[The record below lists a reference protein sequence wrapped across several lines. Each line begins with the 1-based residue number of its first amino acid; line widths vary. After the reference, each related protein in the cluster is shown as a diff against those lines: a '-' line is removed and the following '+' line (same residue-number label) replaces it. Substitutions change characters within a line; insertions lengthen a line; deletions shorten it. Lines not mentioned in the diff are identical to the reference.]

1 MTGKKN
7 ICKSNWI
14 VIFTVLIIGLI
25 SFVEFKKIYWGG
37 LDPAIYFNPFS
48 VLLLF
53 AFLLLIFL
61 FLLLIALHFCFQ
73 KDIVEQSLKSPAI
86 SIVVFILL
94 GIFPSLFLQFSQWG
108 NVITSTFL
116 RILFLI
122 SVLFLMTY
130 MLKGK
135 KLFSFRLQSFFPA
148 LVFIT
153 ACLLLCSRLRLIV
166 NYPFSISWSEG
177 NRFWDYSL
185 LYWKDHYKLAENS
198 MVAAFIDLGRQSL
211 WGLAFLWKNLT
222 IAGMRAWNMILYF
235 IPPLIFGFL
244 IFKHKRIKFSYLVLL
259 GLWTYSFLSAG
270 PIYAPLIFSAILV
283 LLAGESKN
291 YILSLVLVLCAGF
304 YTNLTRF
311 TWIIAPVIWS
321 FLLIYFREKD
331 SSAVKRYLK
340 SLGIA
345 LAGLCGGIVL
355 PNIIP
360 IPTSSIILEGNTS
373 SGMMSTINSILQNQ
387 DLLWYRL
394 FPSKTFPLGILPALF
409 LIAIPLFIIL
419 GLYIKDR
426 MIQLEKSE
434 KFFLIASLIG
444 FLLVGCVVSVKIGGG
459 SNLHNMDMF
468 LLTILFIFYIF
479 WKDGMAVWF
488 MEKIKKNNWV
498 SGIALILL
506 LYPSLRY
513 INSVRPLSLPSQ
525 QIVQGSLQEI
535 QNAVDEVGAGR
546 DILFIDQRQLLTFG
560 EIQNV
565 DLIGEYEKKLLMNE
579 ALSGNQAYFDA
590 FYQDLRDHRFAL
602 IIAEPVRAVYQ
613 SDENNFGEEN
623 DAYVKW
629 VSEPLLCYYESMKT
643 LQEVGVELLIPRQS
657 APLENLNC
665 P

>member
-1 MTGKKN
+1 MIKMNFTGKKKWIL
-7 ICKSNWI
+7 ICI
-14 VIFTVLIIGLI
+14 MLFIGLI
-25 SFVEFKKIYWGG
+25 SFIELKKVYWGG
-37 LDPAIYFNPFS
+37 LDTAVYLNPFS
-48 VLLLF
+48 IFLLL
-53 AFLLLIFL
+53 AFLSLIFL
-61 FLLLIALHFCFQ
+61 FLLLIMMHFCFQ
-73 KDIVEQSLKSPAI
+73 KDIAERFSKSTVI
-86 SIVVFILL
+86 SIIIFILL
-94 GIFPSLFLQFSQWG
+94 GIFPSLFFQFSQWG
-108 NVITSTFL
+108 NVIISTFL
-116 RILFLI
+116 RILLLI

-130 MLKGK
+130 VLKGEK
-135 KLFSFRLQSFFPA
+135 IYSFQFQPFFPA
-148 LVFIT
+148 LIFM
-153 ACLLLCSRLRLIV
+153 AASLLLCSRLRLIV
-166 NYPFSISWSEG
+166 SYPFSLSWSEG

-185 LYWKDHYKLAENS
+185 LLWRDHYSLAENS
-198 MVAAFIDLGRQSL
+198 TVAAFIDLGRQSL
-211 WGLAFLWKNLT
+211 WGLAFLWKNVT
-222 IAGMRAWNMILYF
+222 IAGMRAWNTILYLV
-235 IPPLIFGFL
+235 PPLVLGLF
-244 IFKHKRIKFSYLVLL
+244 IFKYKKIKFSHLILF
-259 GLWTYSFLSAG
+259 GLWTYSFLSEG
-270 PIYAPLIFSAILV
+270 PIYAPLIFSAIMV

-360 IPTSSIILEGNTS
+360 IPTSSIILEENTS
-373 SGMMSTINSILQNQ
+373 AGMMSTIRNIFQSQ

-394 FPSKTFPLGILPALF
+394 FPSGTFSMGILPALF
-409 LIAIPLFIIL
+409 LITIPLFIIL

-426 MIQLEKSE
+426 KIQIEKSE
-434 KFFLIASLIG
+434 RFFLIASLIG

-468 LLTILFIFYIF
+468 LLTILFVFYIF
-479 WKDGMAVWF
+479 WERGMAVWF

-498 SGIALILL
+498 SGVALILL
-506 LYPSLRY
+506 LYPSLCY

-629 VSEPLLCYYESMKT
+629 VSKPLLCYYEPMKT

-657 APLENLNC
+657 EPSENLNC